1 MSSPAAVSRWIGSWR
16 PWASRRRERRRPA
29 TRTTRPRR
37 RVRRTGP
44 PKAARGSRPARRP
57 SPSARRRSHS
67 REARQAWRRERSG
80 GNRPRRR
87 TPWRL
92 RGQKDPRTRPASLLR
107 TRLPALAEAR
117 EVCALDNPLLHRVHG
132 RPFLGRG
139 GAQVEV
145 IEQAVEPA
153 HRDRVPLPA
162 WKRRVP
168 GSDTIWK
175 PPRGGQR
182 CARGERAQPTSRSP
196 TLSEGGSRRRL
207 GGARCAH
214 RSEVRSSRVEKAP
227 AARVG
232 GYPPGSF
239 LDGSTV
245 DRVMCA
251 RRFRPLSRCIVSYL
265 P

>member
-16 PWASRRRERRRPA
+16 PWASRRRERCRPA

-67 REARQAWRRERSG
+67 REARQAWRRERS
-80 GNRPRRR
+80 RWESPASA
-87 TPWRL
+87 TSWRL

-107 TRLPALAEAR
+107 TRLPRSRRRAR
-117 EVCALDNPLLHRVHG
+117 SVRWTTPLLHRVHG

-175 PPRGGQR
+175 PPRGGFQR

-196 TLSEGGSRRRL
+196 TLSEGGSRPRL

-232 GYPPGSF
+232 GYPPGSS

-251 RRFRPLSRCIVSYL
+251 RRFRPLSRYC
-265 P
+265 